1 VRDLEKALTE
11 VQGRCTELILELREM
26 KRLDLARRKYI
37 DALKTAIVELS
48 CYNAELRA
56 DRAFVQERCDAI
68 GRERD
73 SRIEQYLDKLFEK
86 VKGET

>member
-1 VRDLEKALTE
+1 MRDLQDALTE
-11 VQGRCTELILELREM
+11 VQGRCTELILEMREM

-68 GRERD
+68 GRDRD
-73 SRIEQYLDKLFEK
+73 ARIEQYLDKLFEK
-86 VKGET
+86 VKGGT

>member
-1 VRDLEKALTE
+1 MRDLEKALTE
-11 VQGRCTELILELREM
+11 VQGRCTELILEIREM

-37 DALKTAIVELS
+37 DALKTAIVELA
-48 CYNAELRA
+48 CYNAELRS
-56 DRAFVQERCDAI
+56 DLGFVQERCDTI

>member
-1 VRDLEKALTE
+1 MRDLEKAMAE
-11 VQGRCTELILELREM
+11 VQGRYTELILEIREM
-26 KRLDLARRKYI
+26 KKLDLARRKYI
-37 DALKTAIVELS
+37 DALKTAIVELA

-68 GRERD
+68 GRERH
-73 SRIEQYLDKLFEK
+73 SRIEEYLDKLFEK